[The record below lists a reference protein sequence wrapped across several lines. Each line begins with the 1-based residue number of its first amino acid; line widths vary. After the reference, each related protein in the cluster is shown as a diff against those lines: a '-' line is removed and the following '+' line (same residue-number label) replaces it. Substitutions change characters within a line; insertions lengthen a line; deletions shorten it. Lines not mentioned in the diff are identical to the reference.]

1 MEKSISR
8 KSYFALYIKILHAYN
23 LHRSDGTSTVS
34 PYLSGRLIIDGSE
47 IKESKK
53 KTKVG
58 KGGKDPEWN
67 DEILEFSFPQLN
79 GVTLMFKVYDTA
91 MVRDE
96 YVGSFSFRVASLIEE
111 IGAAVD
117 IVKIVDIDGCTNGRV
132 KLTVSYVP
140 PNGVTQK
147 FRSEDM
153 RLRPPMSFSAHISL
167 QSYKQQLEYNDPQ
180 THTQE
185 SKLKTFKEMVSL
197 KKKRFKNEKY
207 DLDLAYITDRIIAMG
222 FPSSGV
228 EKMYRNNIDDIRDF
242 LTEYHPDA
250 YKVYNLC
257 SERSYPHKFFYKI
270 ALYPFDDHNV
280 PTLEMIRDFVNDAC
294 DWLKKSENNVVAV
307 HCKAGKGRT
316 GTMICALLA
325 FKYADKIST
334 ADALEF
340 YAERRTM
347 DRKGVTIPS
356 QKRFVNYFGEIFKSP
371 EWNMDSPNTLIEI
384 VLENFSKFCP

>member
-1 MEKSISR
+1 
-8 KSYFALYIKILHAYN
+8 
-23 LHRSDGTSTVS
+23 
-34 PYLSGRLIIDGSE
+34 
-47 IKESKK
+47 
-53 KTKVG
+53 
-58 KGGKDPEWN
+58 
-67 DEILEFSFPQLN
+67 LN
-79 GVTLMFKVYDTA
+79 GVSLLFKVYDKTSII
-91 MVRDE
+91 DE
-96 YVGSFSFRVASLIEE
+96 NIGTFSFKVASLIEE
-111 IGAAVD
+111 IGPAMDVVKMVD
-117 IVKIVDIDGCTNGRV
+117 VDGCPKGQV
-132 KLTVSYVP
+132 KLTISYAQ
-140 PNGVTQK
+140 PNGQK

-153 RLRPPMSFSAHISL
+153 RLRPAMSFSAHVSL

-180 THTQE
+180 GHTQE

-242 LTEYHPDA
+242 LAEYHPDA

-270 ALYPFDDHNV
+270 GLYPFDDHNV

-294 DWLKKSENNVVAV
+294 DWLKKSETNVVAV

-316 GTMICALLA
+316 GTMICALLSY
-325 FKYADKIST
+325 KYADKIST
-334 ADALEF
+334 NDALEF

-356 QKRFVNYFGEIFKSP
+356 QKRFVNYYGELFRSP
-371 EWNMDSPNTLIEI
+371 EWNTDSPNSLLEI
-384 VLENFSKFCP
+384 VLENFPGNFTLNFKVFSLNDGNQIQI